1 VSQVALERPRI
12 GPFIRENVAGRMSEH
27 VGMDLKGYLCL
38 DAGALDKLLQARH
51 GERRAAL
58 ANEDER

>member
-1 VSQVALERPRI
+1 
-12 GPFIRENVAGRMSEH
+12 MSEH

-58 ANEDER
+58 ANEDERWVGPPLKRPQCPQFITE